1 MLKELERLF
10 DLISVIPVSGNYV
23 DTMAE
28 IRALIRSMYAKA
40 KEDENGRQKD

>member
-1 MLKELERLF
+1 MMKEIERLF

-23 DTMAE
+23 ETMSE

-40 KEDENGRQKD
+40 KEDENGRQEN

>member
-10 DLISVIPVSGNYV
+10 DLTAVIPVSGNCV
-23 DTMAE
+23 ETMAE
-28 IRALIRSMYAKA
+28 IRAIIRSMYAKA